1 MYIVTCKI
9 ELQPGGNPY
18 LYICGKVKTFSGWKT
33 DRYFQETKLDSGLLT
48 INLSELFKDNNV
60 TFIKGQKID
69 DGKFKAVYNSTTD
82 SYELEINVWLN
93 RPGIYCLDSAAV
105 FQDRDYNE
113 ENCIFIIVATNIK
126 GSIRIR

>member
-1 MYIVTCKI
+1 
-9 ELQPGGNPY
+9 
-18 LYICGKVKTFSGWKT
+18 
-33 DRYFQETKLDSGLLT
+33 
-48 INLSELFKDNNV
+48 LSELFKDNNV